1 MPTDPRIVT
10 LGIDGQWM
18 PMDVARLM
26 HLVVRYYRLEQLVHL
41 AMTGRRNFFDDRL
54 NAVILKYLAA
64 FDWIAAPL
72 MSGKYN
78 QSYTES
84 EDFVR
89 DFGVSDLRVHS
100 MRYPSP
106 GHIAFLGIGPIM
118 EGLHGVFDTIR
129 QIKEPSRFVEG
140 DSADMFADIDA
151 GLRLLGCRT
160 TCHRLALDRGPALHL
175 ERHDPGPDRHGGE
188 KRRNALDTPS
198 RVSRRTTDGRV

>member
-140 DSADMFADIDA
+140 DSADKFADIDA
-151 GLRLLGCRT
+151 MYSANLKLKANLMRDCGYSD
-160 TCHRLALDRGPALHL
+160 AELHAIVSPSIEDL
-175 ERHDPGPDRHGGE
+175 HFISNAMTQGRIVTVE
-188 KRRNALDTPS
+188 KSAATR
-198 RVSRRTTDGRV
+198 